1 MTALHLLI
9 FPIGADVFYAVP
21 REVGSKT
28 GRIEPTMDWW
38 KDIYAALKE
47 ADIKQVA
54 YVPDAGHA
62 KLIDA
67 CIADND
73 MRAVPLT
80 TEEEGIALLG
90 GAWLGGQRGVLLMQS
105 SGVGNCINMVGLM
118 KTCRFP
124 LATFITM
131 RGQWHEFNPWQM
143 PMGQGTQPA
152 LEAMDVDVRTVEDP
166 AEVGPQSAALL
177 HRAFVGMQAGALLL
191 HQRLMPIKTFK
202 GSDE

>member
-1 MTALHLLI
+1 
-9 FPIGADVFYAVP
+9 
-21 REVGSKT
+21 
-28 GRIEPTMDWW
+28 MDWW
-38 KDIYAALKE
+38 KDIYSAMKE
-47 ADIKQVA
+47 ADVKQVA

-62 KLIDA
+62 KLINA

-80 TEEEGIALLG
+80 TEEEGIAMMA

-105 SGVGNCINMVGLM
+105 SGVGNCINMVGLL

-143 PMGQGTQPA
+143 PMGNGTQPA
-152 LEAMDVDVRTVEDP
+152 LEAMDVNGRTVDDP
-166 AEVGPQSAALL
+166 ADVAAQSAALL

-202 GSDE
+202 GSED